1 MHASPLGDL
10 INAIRLHAI
19 LFAILL
25 SYLAAVMYIGFKST
39 KKQNSLE
46 DFFLAGRT
54 VPWWAAGVSIITADM
69 SAISYV
75 GAPAWVFQKDLRL
88 AVGLFLFPLFM
99 LVIVYLFIPVM
110 ARLRLFTIYEY
121 LEKRFG
127 LPSRLLASLMFIL
140 IVAGRLAV
148 VIYTTALIL
157 SVITGL
163 PLAPCIWVLAGVTAT
178 YTILGGM
185 EAVIWTDVMQFCVL
199 VFGMVLILAVIV
211 YAFGGH
217 VGQIWS
223 LAANGG
229 HTRMLDADLFTF
241 NLKTEVTLL
250 ALIIG
255 GAVTNVATYGS
266 DQVIVQ
272 RYLTTGSKREMA
284 KAVMFNGIVTLPVMG
299 MLWLAG
305 IGLAA
310 YYAVHPALAAT
321 LTTPD
326 QVVPHFITNA
336 LNPVVGGLIIAG
348 IFAAT
353 MSTLSC
359 GLNSLTTASMVDFYL
374 RFRGRATT
382 AGSSD
387 DSTLR
392 GDISIAR
399 WCTLG
404 WAVLSTIGAMFVDH
418 LGTII
423 KAMGTINGFFVGPLL
438 SVFLLGFLTT
448 RANSFGAFAGAI
460 AGTALTAVVA
470 AMPVSWLPGALQP
483 ASVFP
488 ISWLWYGPAGCVFT
502 MLIGYLLSLARPAPE
517 LQTIA
522 PLTLGGVAISTQPST
537 RAVHSPQQ

>member
-1 MHASPLGDL
+1 MSASLLADL
-10 INAIRLHAI
+10 FHAIRLHVVLFVI
-19 LFAILL
+19 LF
-25 SYLAAVMYIGFKST
+25 SYLAVVMYIGFRST
-39 KKQNSLE
+39 KKQKSLE

-88 AVGLFLFPLFM
+88 AAGLFLFPVFM
-99 LVIVYLFIPVM
+99 LVVVYLFLPVM
-110 ARLRLFTIYEY
+110 ARLKLFTIYEY

-140 IVAGRLAV
+140 IVVGRLAV
-148 VIYTTALIL
+148 VIYTTSLIL

-163 PLAPCIWVLAGVTAT
+163 PIGLCIWGLAGVTAA

-199 VFGMVLILAVIV
+199 VFGMILILAVIV

-223 LAANGG
+223 LAAQGG
-229 HTRMLDADLFTF
+229 HTRMLDSNLFSLS
-241 NLKTEVTLL
+241 LKTEVTLL
-250 ALIIG
+250 GLVVG
-255 GAVTNVATYGS
+255 GAVTNVAMYGS

-321 LTTPD
+321 LTNPD

-348 IFAAT
+348 VFAAS

-374 RFRGRATT
+374 RFRGQVPPDEASGASRLT
-382 AGSSD
+382 SD
-387 DSTLR
+387 LST
-392 GDISIAR
+392 AR
-399 WCTLG
+399 WYTLG
-404 WAVLSTIGAMFVDH
+404 WALTATVGAMFVDH

-448 RANSFGAFAGAI
+448 RANSFGAFGGAI
-460 AGTALTAVVA
+460 IGTALTAVVA
-470 AMPVSWLPGALQP
+470 TMPVDWLPSALQP
-483 ASVFP
+483 SSVFP
-488 ISWLWYGPAGCVFT
+488 ISWLWYGPVGCLLT
-502 MLIGYLLSLARPAPE
+502 MAIGYLLSLTRPAPE
-517 LQTIA
+517 A
-522 PLTLGGVAISTQPST
+522 HRVAVLTLRGLGD
-537 RAVHSPQQ
+537 

>member
-1 MHASPLGDL
+1 
-10 INAIRLHAI
+10 
-19 LFAILL
+19 
-25 SYLAAVMYIGFKST
+25 MYIGSRSAG
-39 KKQNSLE
+39 KQKSLE
-46 DFFLAGRT
+46 DFFLAGRK

-88 AVGLFLFPLFM
+88 AAGLFLFPLFM
-99 LVIVYLFIPVM
+99 LPVVYLFIPFM
-110 ARLRLFTIYEY
+110 ARLKLFTIYEY

-140 IVAGRLAV
+140 IVVGRLAV
-148 VIYTTALIL
+148 VIYTTSLIL

-163 PLAPCIWVLAGVTAT
+163 PIALCIWVLAGVTAT

-199 VFGMVLILAVIV
+199 VFGMILILGVIV

-217 VGQIWS
+217 VGRIWL
-223 LAANGG
+223 LAAQGG
-229 HTRMLDADLFTF
+229 HTQMFDTNLFTLS
-241 NLKTEVTLL
+241 LKTEVTLL

-255 GAVTNVATYGS
+255 GAVTNVAMYGS

-272 RYLTTGSKREMA
+272 RYLTTGSKNEMA

-310 YYAVHPALAAT
+310 YYAVHPDLAAT

-326 QVVPHFITNA
+326 QVVPHFIANA

-374 RFRGRATT
+374 RFRGEITPADASNAATLK
-382 AGSSD
+382 SD
-387 DSTLR
+387 LSL
-392 GDISIAR
+392 AR
-399 WCTLG
+399 WSTLG
-404 WAVLSTIGAMFVDH
+404 WALLSTVGAMFVDQ
-418 LGTII
+418 LGTIV
-423 KAMGTINGFFVGPLL
+423 KAMGIINGFFVGPLL

-448 RANSFGAFAGAI
+448 RANSFGAFGGAI

-470 AMPVSWLPGALQP
+470 AMPVQWLPSVLQP
-483 ASVFP
+483 SSVFP
-488 ISWLWYGPAGCVFT
+488 ISWLWYGPVGCLFT
-502 MLIGYLLSLARPAPE
+502 MVIGYVLSLARPAPQ
-517 LQTIA
+517 LDKVA
-522 PLTLGGVAISTQPST
+522 SLTLRGSRPAVAGSPEATLKGSPSI
-537 RAVHSPQQ
+537 

>member
-1 MHASPLGDL
+1 MNTGVLHDL
-10 INAIRLHAI
+10 ITAVRLHAV
-19 LFAILL
+19 LFAILITYL
-25 SYLAAVMYIGFKST
+25 SLVLYIGYRST
-39 KKQNSLE
+39 TKQKSLE
-46 DFFLAGRT
+46 DFFLAGRN

-88 AVGLFLFPLFM
+88 AAGLFLFPVFM
-99 LVIVYLFIPVM
+99 VLVVYLFIPVM

-140 IVAGRLAV
+140 IVVGRLAV
-148 VIYTTALIL
+148 VIYTTSLIL

-163 PLAPCIWVLAGVTAT
+163 PLALCIWVLAGVTAT
-178 YTILGGM
+178 YTVLGGM

-199 VFGMVLILAVIV
+199 VLGMVLILAVIV

-217 VGQIWS
+217 VGQIWA
-223 LAANGG
+223 LAAQGG
-229 HTRMLDADLFTF
+229 HTRMLDSDLFSF
-241 NLKTEVTLL
+241 SLKTEVTLL
-250 ALIIG
+250 GLIIG
-255 GAVTNVATYGS
+255 GAVTNVAMYGS

-321 LTTPD
+321 LTNPD
-326 QVVPHFITNA
+326 QVVPHFITHA

-348 IFAAT
+348 IFAAS

-359 GLNSLTTASMVDFYL
+359 GLNSLTTAAMVDFYI
-374 RFRGRATT
+374 RFRGA
-382 AGSSD
+382 APSGSSEEQAVQ
-387 DSTLR
+387 
-392 GDISIAR
+392 GDITIAR
-399 WCTLG
+399 WSTLG
-404 WAVLSTIGAMFVDH
+404 WALVATAGAMFVDQ

-448 RANSFGAFAGAI
+448 RANSFGAFGGAI
-460 AGTALTAVVA
+460 VGTALTAVLA
-470 AMPVSWLPGALQP
+470 AMPVPWLPGALQP
-483 ASVFP
+483 ASVLP
-488 ISWLWYGPAGCVFT
+488 ISWLWYGPAGCLFT
-502 MLIGYLLSLARPAPE
+502 LIAGYLLSLLRPAPDARA
-517 LQTIA
+517 IA
-522 PLTLGGVAISTQPST
+522 PLTLRGLATNPEL
-537 RAVHSPQQ
+537 

>member
-1 MHASPLGDL
+1 MHTGVLHDL
-10 INAIRLHAI
+10 ITAARLHTT
-19 LFAILL
+19 LFAILIA
-25 SYLAAVMYIGFKST
+25 YLTLVLYIGYRST
-39 KKQNSLE
+39 KKQKSLE
-46 DFFLAGRT
+46 DFFLAGRN

-88 AVGLFLFPLFM
+88 AAGLFLFPMFM
-99 LVIVYLFIPVM
+99 VLVVYLFIPVM
-110 ARLRLFTIYEY
+110 ARLKLFTIYEY

-140 IVAGRLAV
+140 IVVGRLAV
-148 VIYTTALIL
+148 VIYTTSLIL

-163 PLAPCIWVLAGVTAT
+163 PLTLCIWVLAGVTAT
-178 YTILGGM
+178 YTVLGGM

-199 VFGMVLILAVIV
+199 VLGMVLILAVIV

-217 VGQIWS
+217 VGQIWN
-223 LAANGG
+223 LAAQGG
-229 HTRMLDADLFTF
+229 HTRMLDSDLFSF
-241 NLKTEVTLL
+241 SLKTEVTLL
-250 ALIIG
+250 GLIIG
-255 GAVTNVATYGS
+255 GAVTNVAMYGS

-321 LTTPD
+321 LTNPD
-326 QVVPHFITNA
+326 QVVPHFITHA

-348 IFAAT
+348 IFAAS

-359 GLNSLTTASMVDFYL
+359 GLNSLTTASMVDFYM
-374 RFRGRATT
+374 RFRGA
-382 AGSSD
+382 ASD
-387 DSTLR
+387 DASSGEAALQA
-392 GDISIAR
+392 DIAIAR
-399 WCTLG
+399 WSTLG
-404 WAVLSTIGAMFVDH
+404 WALVATVGAMFVDH

-438 SVFLLGFLTT
+438 SVFLLGFLTR
-448 RANSFGAFAGAI
+448 RANSFGAFGGAI
-460 AGTALTAVVA
+460 IGTALTAVLA
-470 AMPVSWLPGALQP
+470 AMPVPWLPSALQP
-483 ASVFP
+483 SSVFP
-488 ISWLWYGPAGCVFT
+488 ISWLWYGPAGCLFT
-502 MLIGYLLSLARPAPE
+502 LIVGYLLSLMRPAPDPR
-517 LQTIA
+517 TIA
-522 PLTLGGVAISTQPST
+522 PLTLTGLAATSNP
-537 RAVHSPQQ
+537 

>member
-1 MHASPLGDL
+1 MHTSLLHDL
-10 INAIRLHAI
+10 INAVRLHAV
-19 LFAILL
+19 LFVILL
-25 SYLAAVMYIGFKST
+25 SYLAVVMYIGFRST
-39 KKQNSLE
+39 KKQKSLE
-46 DFFLAGRT
+46 DFFLAGRK

-75 GAPAWVFQKDLRL
+75 GAPAWAFQKDLRL
-88 AVGLFLFPLFM
+88 AVALFLFPVFM
-99 LVIVYLFIPVM
+99 LLVVYLFIPVM
-110 ARLRLFTIYEY
+110 ARLKLFTIYEY

-140 IVAGRLAV
+140 IVVGRLAV
-148 VIYTTALIL
+148 VIYTTSLIL

-163 PLAPCIWVLAGVTAT
+163 PIALCIWVLAGVTAT

-199 VFGMVLILAVIV
+199 VFGMILILGVIV
-211 YAFGGH
+211 FAFGGH
-217 VGQIWS
+217 VGQMWRI
-223 LAANGG
+223 AAQGG
-229 HTRMLDADLFTF
+229 HTRMLDANLFSF
-241 NLKTEVTLL
+241 SLKTEVTLL
-250 ALIIG
+250 GLIVG
-255 GAVTNVATYGS
+255 GAVTNVAMYGS

-272 RYLTTGSKREMA
+272 RYLTTGSKHEMA

-321 LTTPD
+321 LTNPD

-374 RFRGRATT
+374 RFRGQEAP
-382 AGSSD
+382 AESSGE
-387 DSTLR
+387 STLK
-392 GDISIAR
+392 GDLSIAR

-404 WAVLSTIGAMFVDH
+404 WAVLSTIGAMFVDQ

-423 KAMGTINGFFVGPLL
+423 KAMGIINGFFVGPLL

-448 RANSFGAFAGAI
+448 RANSFGAFGGAI

-470 AMPVSWLPGALQP
+470 TMPVHWLPSVLQP
-483 ASVFP
+483 SSVFP
-488 ISWLWYGPAGCVFT
+488 ISWLWYGPVGCLFT
-502 MLIGYLLSLARPAPE
+502 MLIGYLLSLARPAPKPQKIE
-517 LQTIA
+517 S
-522 PLTLGGVAISTQPST
+522 LTLRGLADQS
-537 RAVHSPQQ
+537 R

>member
-1 MHASPLGDL
+1 MHASLAHDL
-10 INAIRLHAI
+10 VDAVRLHAI
-19 LFAILL
+19 LFLILL
-25 SYLAAVMYIGFKST
+25 SYLAVVLYIGFKST
-39 KKQNSLE
+39 KKQKSLD

-88 AVGLFLFPLFM
+88 AVGLFLFPVFM
-99 LVIVYLFIPVM
+99 LLVVYLFIPIM

-148 VIYTTALIL
+148 VTYTTALIL

-163 PLAPCIWVLAGVTAT
+163 PLTPCIWVLAGVTAT
-178 YTILGGM
+178 YTVLGGM

-199 VFGMVLILAVIV
+199 VFGMILILAVIV

-223 LAANGG
+223 LAAKGG
-229 HTRMLDADLFTF
+229 HTKMLDADLFSF

-250 ALIIG
+250 ALIVG

-272 RYLTTGSKREMA
+272 RYLTTASKREMA

-310 YYAVHPALAAT
+310 YYEVHPALAAT
-321 LTTPD
+321 LTAPD

-374 RFRGRATT
+374 RFRTQATPEESADPSMRA
-382 AGSSD
+382 
-387 DSTLR
+387 

-404 WAVLSTIGAMFVDH
+404 WAVLSTMGAMFVDH

-448 RANSFGAFAGAI
+448 RANSFGAFGGAI

-470 AMPVSWLPGALQP
+470 TMPVSWLPGAVQP

-502 MLIGYLLSLARPAPE
+502 MFIGYLLSLARPAPE
-517 LQTIA
+517 AQTIA
-522 PLTLGGVAISTQPST
+522 PLTLRGIVMK
-537 RAVHSPQQ
+537 

>member
-1 MHASPLGDL
+1 MSASLLREL
-10 INAIRLHAI
+10 ITAVRLHAT
-19 LFAILL
+19 LFVILL
-25 SYLAAVMYIGFKST
+25 SYLAVVMYIGFRST
-39 KKQNSLE
+39 KKQKSLE
-46 DFFLAGRT
+46 DFFLAGRN

-75 GAPAWVFQKDLRL
+75 GAPAWSFQKDLRL
-88 AVGLFLFPLFM
+88 AVGLFLFPVFM
-99 LVIVYLFIPVM
+99 VLVVYVFIPVM

-140 IVAGRLAV
+140 IVAGRMAV
-148 VIYTTALIL
+148 VIYTTSLIL

-163 PLAPCIWVLAGVTAT
+163 PLALCIWVLAGVTAT
-178 YTILGGM
+178 YTVLGGM

-211 YAFGGH
+211 YEFGGH

-223 LAANGG
+223 LAAEGG
-229 HTRMLDADLFTF
+229 HTRMFDTNLFTF
-241 NLKTEVTLL
+241 SLKTEVTLL

-255 GAVTNVATYGS
+255 GAVTNVSMYGS

-321 LTTPD
+321 LTHPD

-336 LNPVVGGLIIAG
+336 LNPIVGGLIIAG

-374 RFRGRATT
+374 RFRAP
-382 AGSSD
+382 AASAKSFPASSHV
-387 DSTLR
+387 STLKR
-392 GDISIAR
+392 DITTAR

-404 WAVLSTIGAMFVDH
+404 WAVLSTVGAMFVDQ

-423 KAMGTINGFFVGPLL
+423 KAMGIINGFFVGPLL

-448 RANSFGAFAGAI
+448 RANSFGAFGGAI

-470 AMPVSWLPGALQP
+470 AMPVAWLPDVLQP
-483 ASVFP
+483 SSVFP
-488 ISWLWYGPAGCVFT
+488 ISWLWYGPAGCLFT
-502 MLIGYLLSLARPAPE
+502 LIIGYLLSLARPAPE
-517 LQTIA
+517 LQKIA
-522 PLTLGGVAISTQPST
+522 PLTLRGVVQRS
-537 RAVHSPQQ
+537 

>member
-1 MHASPLGDL
+1 
-10 INAIRLHAI
+10 
-19 LFAILL
+19 
-25 SYLAAVMYIGFKST
+25 
-39 KKQNSLE
+39 
-46 DFFLAGRT
+46 
-54 VPWWAAGVSIITADM
+54 
-69 SAISYV
+69 
-75 GAPAWVFQKDLRL
+75 
-88 AVGLFLFPLFM
+88 
-99 LVIVYLFIPVM
+99 M
-110 ARLRLFTIYEY
+110 ARLKLFTIYEY

-140 IVAGRLAV
+140 IVVGRLAV
-148 VIYTTALIL
+148 VIYTTSLIL

-163 PLAPCIWVLAGVTAT
+163 PVTLCIWVLAGVTAT

-199 VFGMVLILAVIV
+199 VFGMILILAVIV

-217 VGQIWS
+217 VGRIWL
-223 LAANGG
+223 LAAQGG
-229 HTRMLDADLFTF
+229 HTRMMDSNLL
-241 NLKTEVTLL
+241 NVSLKTEVTLL

-255 GAVTNVATYGS
+255 GAVTNVAMYGS

-272 RYLTTGSKREMA
+272 RYLTTGSKNEMA

-326 QVVPHFITNA
+326 QVVPHFIANA

-374 RFRGRATT
+374 RFRGQAAQAGAT
-382 AGSSD
+382 D
-387 DSTLR
+387 ESTLR
-392 GDISIAR
+392 RDLSLAR
-399 WCTLG
+399 WSTLG
-404 WAVLSTIGAMFVDH
+404 WALLSTVGAMFVDQ
-418 LGTII
+418 LGTIV
-423 KAMGTINGFFVGPLL
+423 KAMGIINGFFVGPLL

-448 RANSFGAFAGAI
+448 RANSFGAFGGAI

-470 AMPVSWLPGALQP
+470 RMPVQWLPSVLQP
-483 ASVFP
+483 SSVFP
-488 ISWLWYGPAGCVFT
+488 ISWLWYGPAGCLFT
-502 MLIGYLLSLARPAPE
+502 LVIGYVLSLARPAPQLE
-517 LQTIA
+517 KIA
-522 PLTLGGVAISTQPST
+522 SLTLQGS
-537 RAVHSPQQ
+537 RANPVSAPARA